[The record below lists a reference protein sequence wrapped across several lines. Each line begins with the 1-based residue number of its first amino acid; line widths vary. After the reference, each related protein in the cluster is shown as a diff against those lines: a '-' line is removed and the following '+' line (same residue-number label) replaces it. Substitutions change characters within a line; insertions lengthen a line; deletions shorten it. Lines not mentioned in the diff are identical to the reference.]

1 MENYMIENQK
11 VVTATYDLYIAGE
24 TEGQEELYEQATE
37 KRPLIYCHGEGMMLP
52 AFEAAMAGKEPGDA
66 FDFTIACEDAYGEYD
81 ERGLKQL
88 PREMF
93 YNGDGEFDDERVYEG
108 NVIPMHTAEGQ
119 IVHAYVVEVAD
130 KTVTIDL
137 NHPLAGEYLHFVGR
151 VLEVRDATAE
161 ELDQIR
167 HPKHGCGKCC
177 SKKKKKADDCN
188 CEGGCGG
195 CGE

>member
-1 MENYMIENQK
+1 
-11 VVTATYDLYIAGE
+11 
-24 TEGQEELYEQATE
+24 
-37 KRPLIYCHGEGMMLP
+37 
-52 AFEAAMAGKEPGDA
+52 MAGKEAGDG
-66 FDFTIACEDAYGEYD
+66 FDFTIPCEDAYGEYD

-119 IVHAYVVEVAD
+119 IVHAYVVEVTD

-167 HPKHGCGKCC
+167 HPKHCCHGGGKGCKGEGRKAKGECC
-177 SKKKKKADDCN
+177 GEGRKAKGEC
-188 CEGGCGG
+188 CGEGGCGG
-195 CGE
+195 CN